1 MLPIS
6 PVPLK
11 VGVVSFVAPLLP
23 MLPITGAT
31 LSLIS
36 GASGCAGGLGI
47 KGNGENA
54 GGRATIAC
62 GIRGGGRQDV

>member
-23 MLPITGAT
+23 MLPIIGAT
-31 LSLIS
+31 LLYRRDVIADCAIS
-36 GASGCAGGLGI
+36 A
-47 KGNGENA
+47 
-54 GGRATIAC
+54 R
-62 GIRGGGRQDV
+62 RYR